1 MTEGQVSLPGSGTE
15 GKGSRKTGECGIN
28 GKWWKSATV
37 FRAFLGDEALLLF
50 VFPLNLFAISDQY
63 TFGTFLAPHHTRRQD
78 EQPGSHQPCHLSRC
92 HAMYVLS
99 LPESQTASTPFV
111 TPPPPGLFRP
121 SC

>member
-1 MTEGQVSLPGSGTE
+1 MGVVEICYRFSG
-15 GKGSRKTGECGIN
+15 
-28 GKWWKSATV
+28 
-37 FRAFLGDEALLLF
+37 AFLGDEALLLF

-111 TPPPPGLFRP
+111 TPPPPRSLSAFLLICTKWPESSLWTILHSSPTSG
-121 SC
+121 